1 MERFAPVRKRI
12 RGQYEEALIGAP
24 VPDPKNPLNVVR
36 IIPLRRPD
44 ASRVRS
50 TLSTRKRMKS
60 ENSLSNSDANE
71 TEVVSPNPPLVK
83 GGRGDMLLHNSQSPS
98 DELSHGGE
106 DISPQKTVILGV
118 GNVLLSDEGIGVHV
132 ANELS
137 TMELPP
143 GVSVIE
149 GGTDGFRLLNII
161 TEADRLIV
169 VDAVKGG
176 AGPGSIYRFN
186 VDEVKECAARVQDI
200 RPSGR
205 HT

>member
-1 MERFAPVRKRI
+1 
-12 RGQYEEALIGAP
+12 
-24 VPDPKNPLNVVR
+24 
-36 IIPLRRPD
+36 
-44 ASRVRS
+44 
-50 TLSTRKRMKS
+50 MKS
-60 ENSLSNSDANE
+60 ENSLSNNAANE
-71 TEVVSPNPPLVK
+71 TGVVPPDPPLVK
-83 GGRGDMLLHNSQSPS
+83 GGRGDLLSHNSQSPS

-106 DISPQKTVILGV
+106 DFSPPKTVILGV

-143 GVSVIE
+143 GVSVVE

-176 AGPGSIYRFN
+176 AEPGSIYRFN
-186 VDEVKECAARVQDI
+186 VDEVRNV
-200 RPSGR
+200 PSGFR
-205 HT
+205 TSVHQVGILEVIDLSGLIGKTPKTTVIGVEPKSLEMSLELSAEIREKTPRIIELVFEELKQG